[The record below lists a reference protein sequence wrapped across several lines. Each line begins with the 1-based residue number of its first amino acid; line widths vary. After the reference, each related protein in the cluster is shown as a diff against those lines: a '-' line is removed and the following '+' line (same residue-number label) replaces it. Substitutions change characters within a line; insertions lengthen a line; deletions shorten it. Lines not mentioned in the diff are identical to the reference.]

1 MHDGIRIIVS
11 RELNN
16 NESVTL
22 PDLYKII
29 FSEIESVSKTRAQMK
44 HRVRSVLD
52 GYRLQGKSNRIAP
65 LTYAKTVDT
74 I

>member
-1 MHDGIRIIVS
+1 MRDEIRDLVT

-16 NESVTL
+16 YESVTL
-22 PDLYKII
+22 PELYNLLS
-29 FSEIESVSKTRAQMK
+29 SEIQNPTKTMLQMK

-52 GYRLQGKSNRIAP
+52 GYRLQGKLKRIAP
-65 LTYAKTVDT
+65 LTYCKIVDT